1 MPDVRSLSV
10 ALDVGSLIG
19 PPTGI
24 GRFTADLSR
33 HMQMRSDISL
43 IPYVLS
49 YRAELPAGA
58 TRLKYP
64 ARLALAAW
72 AKTDWPTARRSLR
85 RADLVHGTNYVVPP
99 TGLPTIVSVHDLTLF
114 QRPELVLPVVR
125 TFGDVIRRAVD
136 RGAFVHTISHA
147 VANEVKT
154 LLHTDRV
161 RVVYPGPTHDPDQ
174 IVGPLPANLKGK
186 KFILA
191 MGTREPR
198 KNLPRLIEAFGLMHQ
213 SNHECLLVLAGSPGA
228 DDDSIRRSSRALDP
242 YTAQNI
248 VMLGYVDDQTRAA
261 LFSHARVFAYPSL
274 DEGFGLPLL
283 EAMHYGVPI
292 VASTAGAIPEVAADA
307 ALLVDPTN
315 VEALAR
321 ALQDA
326 YDDSVR
332 RSRLI
337 AAGRQRRHVFSW
349 SRATEE
355 MVAFYREVV
364 ELA

>member
-1 MPDVRSLSV
+1 MSDTRTLSV

-33 HMQMRSDISL
+33 HLRDRPDVAV

-49 YRAELPAGA
+49 YRADLPPGA
-58 TRLKYP
+58 RRLKYP

-72 AKTDWPTARRSLR
+72 AKTDWPTARRSLHG
-85 RADLVHGTNYVVPP
+85 ADLVHGTNYIVPP
-99 TGLPTIVSVHDLTLF
+99 SGLPTLVSVHDLTLF

-147 VANEVKT
+147 VANHVRT

-161 RVVYPGPTHDPDQ
+161 RVVYPGPTYDPDQ
-174 IVGPLPANLKGK
+174 VVGPLPEQLRKGK
-186 KFILA
+186 YILSI
-191 MGTREPR
+191 GTREPR
-198 KNLPRLIEAFGLMHQ
+198 KNLPRLIEAFGLMHR
-213 SNHECLLVLAGSPGA
+213 SNEDCLLVLAGAPGA
-228 DDDSIRRSSRALDP
+228 DDESIRRATRSIDP
-242 YTAQNI
+242 YTAKNI
-248 VMLGYVDDQTRAA
+248 VTLGYVDDATRAA
-261 LFSHARVFAYPSL
+261 LFTNATVFAYPSL

-292 VASTAGAIPEVAADA
+292 VGSTAGAIPEVAADA

-315 VEALAR
+315 VEALAM

-326 YDDSVR
+326 YDNHVR
-332 RSRLI
+332 RPRLI
-337 AAGRQRRHVFSW
+337 AAGRQRRGLFSW
-349 SRATEE
+349 ARATEE
-355 MVAFYREVV
+355 MVALYREVV
-364 ELA
+364 EHG

>member
-1 MPDVRSLSV
+1 MPDVRTLSV

-24 GRFTADLSR
+24 GRFTGELSR
-33 HMQMRSDISL
+33 HLQMRSDIAL
-43 IPYVLS
+43 MPYVLS
-49 YRAELPAGA
+49 FRAALPPGA
-58 TRLKYP
+58 IRLKYP
-64 ARLALAAW
+64 ARLALTAW
-72 AKTDWPTARRSLR
+72 AKADWPTARKSLR

-147 VANEVKT
+147 VANDVKT
-154 LLHTDRV
+154 LLQTDRV

-174 IVGPLPANLKGK
+174 IVGPLPANLKDRK
-186 KFILA
+186 YILA

-198 KNLPRLIEAFGLMHQ
+198 KNLPRLIEAFGLMHR

-228 DDDSIRRSSRALDP
+228 DDESIKRAIQSLDP
-242 YTAQNI
+242 FTAKNI
-248 VMLGYVDDQTRAA
+248 VMLGYVDDATRAA
-261 LFSHARVFAYPSL
+261 LFTHATVFAYPSL

-292 VASTAGAIPEVAADA
+292 VGSTAGAIPEVAADA
-307 ALLVDPTN
+307 ALLVDPSN
-315 VEALAR
+315 VDAMAS

-326 YDDSVR
+326 YDNLVR
-332 RSRLI
+332 RPRLI
-337 AAGRQRRHVFSW
+337 AAGRQRRHIFSW
-349 SRATEE
+349 SRATDE
-355 MVAFYREVV
+355 MAAFYREVV
-364 ELA
+364 ELT